1 MVSDLWFNMVAGLV
15 LGYALGAIPFG
26 LLLTRLS
33 GGGDIRTIGS
43 GNIGATNVLRT
54 GRKGIAALTLILD
67 MLKGFC
73 AVWLASDY
81 LPGGEI
87 LAAAGA
93 FFGHLYPVWLGFK
106 GGKGSATYGGILFGL
121 FWQGGVIYATIWF
134 GVLIISRLSSGASLT
149 AALSAPIAA
158 AILGYYDL
166 VPMLSACTLIIFWKH
181 RGNIER
187 LIAGTEPR
195 IGKSKS

>member
-1 MVSDLWFNMVAGLV
+1 M
-15 LGYALGAIPFG
+15 
-26 LLLTRLS
+26 
-33 GGGDIRTIGS
+33 
-43 GNIGATNVLRT
+43 
-54 GRKGIAALTLILD
+54 AALTLILD

-73 AVWLASDY
+73 AVWLATHY

-93 FFGHLYPVWLGFK
+93 FFGHLFPVWLRFK

-121 FWQGGVIYATIWF
+121 FWQGGVIYAIMWL

-166 VPMLSACTLIIFWKH
+166 VPMLSVCTLIIFWKH

-187 LIAGTEPR
+187 LMAGTEPR

>member
-1 MVSDLWFNMVAGLV
+1 MSDIWFNMVAGLV

-26 LLLTRLS
+26 LLLTHLS

-54 GRKGIAALTLILD
+54 GRKGMAALTLILD

-73 AVWLASDY
+73 AVWLATHY
-81 LPGGEI
+81 LLGGEI

-93 FFGHLYPVWLGFK
+93 FFGHLFPVWLRFK

-121 FWQGGVIYATIWF
+121 FWQGGVIYAIMWL

-158 AILGYYDL
+158 VILGYYDL

-187 LIAGTEPR
+187 LMAGTEPR